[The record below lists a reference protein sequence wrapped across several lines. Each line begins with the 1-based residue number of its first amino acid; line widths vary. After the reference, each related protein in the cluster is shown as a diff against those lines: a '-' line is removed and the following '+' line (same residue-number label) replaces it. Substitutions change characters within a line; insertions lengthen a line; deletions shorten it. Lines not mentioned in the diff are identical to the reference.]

1 MTGIEVLNAAVLA
14 QARKLKVA
22 GDVNAVPPLGIE
34 GIKLK
39 DYSAPLQYATAATGA
54 MRNVSIVLR
63 HFFRKI
69 TVEASPPS
77 PVDPACALP
86 GRQAY

>member
-1 MTGIEVLNAAVLA
+1 MNLPKSGSTPVKLDGVLEAL
-14 QARKLKVA
+14 RA
-22 GDVNAVPPLGIE
+22 GRPADELLRSLESPAE
-34 GIKLK
+34 
-39 DYSAPLQYATAATGA
+39 
-54 MRNVSIVLR
+54 RNVSIVLR